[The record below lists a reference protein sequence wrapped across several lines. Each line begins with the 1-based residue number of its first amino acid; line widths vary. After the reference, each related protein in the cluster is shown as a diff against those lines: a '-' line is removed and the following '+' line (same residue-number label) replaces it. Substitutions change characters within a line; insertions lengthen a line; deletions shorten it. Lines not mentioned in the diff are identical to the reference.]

1 MYLRSSGDAS
11 NTLTKKTV
19 ELVTGQDLSPAPTP
33 NDAVITLPTNL
44 KNLRQLSFE
53 FSTNTLLAF
62 TLYAVASLYL
72 IDIEDYVWLV

>member
-19 ELVTGQDLSPAPTP
+19 ELVTGQDTSPAPTP
-33 NDAVITLPTNL
+33 NDAVIALPTKL
-44 KNLRQLSFE
+44 KNLRQLNFE